1 MPVKT
6 VPALL
11 AAAVLALSPAG
22 AAAQPLPGDRLIVP
36 GSRIGAAEL
45 EQADQGAMVRE
56 LGEPNQTDQRG
67 DRAIYRYGEPGP
79 DGGPPDEL
87 VVNFDLAKDA
97 PFEISTASPA
107 YHTQGGL
114 GVGSAAAAV
123 RARLGPPLC
132 AGGEEGGAGL
142 LVYDAIWF
150 QTSRGIVARVFIR
163 KHLDAGDFRTGP
175 LHC

>member
-1 MPVKT
+1 MKT
-6 VPALL
+6 ILALL
-11 AAAVLALSPAG
+11 AATAIGLPAAG

-45 EQADQGAMVRE
+45 EPADQGALVRE

-79 DGGPPDEL
+79 DGRPPDEL
-87 VVNFDLAKDA
+87 VVNFDLAGDA

-107 YHTQGGL
+107 YRTQGGL

-123 RARLGPPLC
+123 RASLGPPLC
-132 AGGEEGGAGL
+132 EGGNESGEGL
-142 LVYDAIWF
+142 LVYDTIWF
-150 QTSRGIVARVFIR
+150 RTSHGIVARVSIR
-163 KHLDAGDFRTGP
+163 NHLNADDFRTGP